1 MCDHLT
7 SVLCTAG
14 KFDLAQENL
23 RRALTHD
30 KSCSKAWEY
39 MGLIMEKEAAYK
51 DAAENYEQVRPHW
64 AASLVSCF
72 TLSTPTPFLSGM
84 EV

>member
-1 MCDHLT
+1 MPRRFPA
-7 SVLCTAG
+7 AG
-14 KFDLAQENL
+14 KYDLAQENL

-51 DAAENYEQVRPHW
+51 DAAENYEQVR
-64 AASLVSCF
+64 AAVRHSAPCHCPV
-72 TLSTPTPFLSGM
+72 
-84 EV
+84 